1 LDTRLLDYY
10 NRELRYLRELGGEFA
25 REFPKVSQRL
35 GLDSFECAD
44 PYVERLLEG
53 FAFLAARVQLKID
66 ADFPRFTEHLLEMLC
81 PNYLSPTP
89 SMAVV
94 QLRPDPTQ
102 GALHEG
108 FTVARG
114 TALTSNMRRG
124 EMTACEYRTA
134 QDVTLWPIEL
144 AKVVHTGYDGE
155 LGEGRFGSGRPTK
168 GSLRIRLRT
177 NNGMPFSALSLD
189 RLPLFV
195 RGGDAVSMRVFEM
208 LACSSLGLIVRDPGA
223 ASSPRTVIHAD
234 VRAMGLEDAEA
245 LLPCG
250 PRTFQG
256 HRLLHEYFAF
266 PDRYLFVELRDLGP
280 AVRQC
285 KGQELEIIVALDRHE
300 PELESAITASHL
312 ALYCTPAINLF
323 PKKADRIQL
332 TDRDSEYHVVADRT
346 RPMDFE
352 VFSIVDVTGFG
363 TKGDVRREFAPF
375 YRCHAGTVESEGP
388 AFYTTQRRPRLASSR
403 QRVQGPRSS
412 YLGGEVFLSLV
423 DGREGPYGPDLRQL
437 GVSVLCTNRDLPLR
451 MPVGDGATD
460 FFIESGAPVESVRVV
475 SGPSPPRASHA
486 WGETS
491 WRLISH
497 LTQNYLSLVDADD
510 GRGATVLREVLELY
524 ADLSDASVRRQIEGV
539 RSAMARQVIRRLP
552 LDGPASFGRGI
563 EVTLECDE
571 TAFEGASA
579 ILMGLV
585 LDRFFSG
592 YVSINSFTETVMR
605 SVQRGEIARWPLKI
619 GRRPTI

>member
-66 ADFPRFTEHLLEMLC
+66 AEFPRFTEHLLEMLS

-102 GALHEG
+102 GVLHEG
-108 FTVARG
+108 LTVARG

-134 QDVTLWPIEL
+134 QDVTLWPVEL
-144 AKVVHTGYDGE
+144 TKLVHTGYDGE
-155 LGEGRFGSGRPTK
+155 LGGVRFGSGRSTK

-177 NNGMPFSALSLD
+177 TNGMPFSALSLD
-189 RLPLFV
+189 RIPLFV

-208 LACSSLGLIVRDPGA
+208 LLCSSLGLIVREPGA
-223 ASSPRTVIHAD
+223 ASPPAVIRAP
-234 VRAMGLEDAEA
+234 VRAIGLEDGEA

-280 AVRQC
+280 AVRKC
-285 KGQELEIIVALDRHE
+285 KGQEIEIIVALDRHD

-332 TDRDSEYHVVADRT
+332 SDRDSEYHVVADRT

-352 VFSIVDVTGFG
+352 VFSILDVTGFG

-375 YRCHAGTVESEGP
+375 YRCRAGTIESDLP
-388 AFYTTQRRPRLASSR
+388 AFYTTQRRPRLGSSR

-423 DGREGPYGPDLRQL
+423 DGRDGPYGPDLRQL

-451 MPVGDGATD
+451 MPVGDGRTD
-460 FFIESGAPVESVRVV
+460 FFIESGAPVESVRCV
-475 SGPSPPRASHA
+475 SGPSPPRPSHA
-486 WGETS
+486 FGETS

-497 LTQNYLSLVDADD
+497 LTQNYLSLVDAED

-524 ADLSDASVRRQIEGV
+524 GDLSDASVRRQIEGV

-579 ILMGLV
+579 VLLGLV
-585 LDRFFSG
+585 LDRFFTG

>member
-1 LDTRLLDYY
+1 MDTRLLDYY

-66 ADFPRFTEHLLEMLC
+66 AEFPRFTEHLLEMLC

-94 QLRPDPTQ
+94 QLHPDPTQ
-102 GALHEG
+102 GVLHEG

-124 EMTACEYRTA
+124 EMTACDYRTA

-144 AKVVHTGYDGE
+144 AKLLHTGYDGE
-155 LGEGRFGSGRPTK
+155 LGDLRFRSGRPTK

-208 LACSSLGLIVRDPGA
+208 LLCSSLGLIVREPGA
-223 ASSPRTVIHAD
+223 GSPRTVIHAP

-256 HRLLHEYFAF
+256 QRLLHEYFAF
-266 PDRYLFVELRDLGP
+266 PDRYLFVELKDLAP
-280 AVRQC
+280 AVRNC

-300 PELESAITASHL
+300 PELESAITASQL

-332 TDRDSEYHVVADRT
+332 SDRDSEYHVVADRT

-352 VFSIVDVTGFG
+352 VFSVVDVTGFG

-375 YRCHAGTVESEGP
+375 YRCHAGTIESEVP

-403 QRVQGPRSS
+403 QRAQGPRSS

-451 MPVGDGATD
+451 MPVGDGRTD
-460 FFIESGAPVESVRVV
+460 FFIESGAPVESVRCV
-475 SGPSPPRASHA
+475 SGPSPPRPSHA

-524 ADLSDASVRRQIEGV
+524 GDLSDASVRRQIEGV

-571 TAFEGASA
+571 AAFEGASA
-579 ILMGLV
+579 VLLGLV
-585 LDRFFSG
+585 LDRFFTG
-592 YVSINSFTETVMR
+592 YVSINSFTETVLR